1 MRISEVFP
9 SRFLKAANLRGTKE
23 LTIDSIETENFDA
36 GPKPVLFFT
45 ETKQGLVASYA
56 ATDAAVLLPMHDVL
70 KEKLAG
76 EKLRR
81 VSNIEF
87 RCIPALAWM
96 ELAGV
101 GVDVDAWTKLAEA
114 AEQRAG

>member
-1 MRISEVFP
+1 
-9 SRFLKAANLRGTKE
+9 
-23 LTIDSIETENFDA
+23 
-36 GPKPVLFFT
+36 
-45 ETKQGLVASYA
+45 
-56 ATDAAVLLPMHDVL
+56 MHDVL